1 MLPAALLGLGIGY
14 VLAIPPGPI
23 SFAAMRTALRSG
35 WGASVKLAVG
45 AGLFDILYCLLAMM
59 ATSAASRLIGAAST
73 AYPGAS
79 IAVQLIIVMAMVAFG
94 ITQMRQQP
102 IPQQSADDDAM
113 SANGWIARIRS
124 HGPFFVGV
132 GFAIANLAN
141 PTFLPALAAL
151 STFMQQSGWFE
162 TTVWNAIVFS
172 VMFGIGQAG
181 WLLTLVRL
189 LLRHRERMT
198 PTFVK
203 RLQQAAGLVLIAFGT
218 VYAVRILTAVEWSTV
233 LRAAASR

>member
-1 MLPAALLGLGIGY
+1 
-14 VLAIPPGPI
+14 
-23 SFAAMRTALRSG
+23 MRTALRSG
-35 WGASVKLAVG
+35 WGASVKLAIG
-45 AGLFDILYCLLAMM
+45 AGLFDVLYCMLAML

-79 IAVQLIIVMAMVAFG
+79 IAVQLMIVLAMVAFG
-94 ITQMRQQP
+94 ITQMRQP
-102 IPQQSADDDAM
+102 PLPPQSRDDDAPTDT
-113 SANGWIARIRS
+113 GWVARIRS

-151 STFMQQSGWFE
+151 STFMQHSGWYA
-162 TTVWNAIVFS
+162 TTVWNAVAFS
-172 VMFGIGQAG
+172 VMFGIGQAS

-189 LLRHRERMT
+189 LLRHRDRMT

-218 VYAVRILTAVEWSTV
+218 VYAVRILTDTEWSTV
-233 LRAAASR
+233 LRAAVSR